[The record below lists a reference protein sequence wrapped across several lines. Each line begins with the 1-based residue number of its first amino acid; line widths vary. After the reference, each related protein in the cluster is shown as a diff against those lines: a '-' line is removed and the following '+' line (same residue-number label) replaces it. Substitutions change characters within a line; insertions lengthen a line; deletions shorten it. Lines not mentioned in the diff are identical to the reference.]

1 MNRGFEI
8 IRRLLLTI
16 VWGIT
21 LVFTFGLPIASCND
35 KLVDR
40 PSWIAIE
47 DKDDYN
53 AVADYAKSR
62 SEDDPEYANAMD
74 QLRGYVRWKERREEG
89 WWLVAA
95 GLIFPPIGFGLH
107 RLINWILVHKPT
119 N

>member
-8 IRRLLLTI
+8 IRRLLLTV
-16 VWGIT
+16 VWSIT
-21 LVFTFGLPIASCND
+21 LVFTFVLPIGSCNNN
-35 KLVDR
+35 LVDR

-53 AVADYAKSR
+53 VVVDYANAR
-62 SEDDPEYANAMD
+62 SEDDPEYLNAMN
-74 QLRGYVRWKERREEG
+74 QLRGYVRWKEKREEG

-107 RLINWILVHKPT
+107 RLINWILVHKLQS
-119 N
+119 